1 LPTVE
6 IPKALPLSV
15 ETKPE
20 VKATPSIP
28 TAIPQVENVRPKTT
42 APTKTLKLTD
52 LLKTDPKAEEKTA
65 AVEKIL
71 NDEFTPAEL
80 EKFWREFAEQRRKFQ
95 AEFQMLSQPY
105 ELRNKEIVVNLL
117 SPVHETMLG
126 NIKVELT
133 TFLRARLRNSSIQV
147 IGQLTTSDDK
157 KVIYTNKDKFEFLA
171 DKNPI
176 LKEMKD
182 RLGLDTDF

>member
-1 LPTVE
+1 VPKPPVTVE
-6 IPKALPLSV
+6 QKQEAKSPTPIPVPPAPT
-15 ETKPE
+15 ET
-20 VKATPSIP
+20 
-28 TAIPQVENVRPKTT
+28 VRPKPSS
-42 APTKTLKLTD
+42 PTKTLKLTD

-65 AVEKIL
+65 TVEKIL
-71 NDEFTPAEL
+71 SDEFTAEQL
-80 EKFWREFAEQRRKFQ
+80 DKFWKEFAEQRRKFQ

-105 ELRNKEIVVNLL
+105 QLRNKEIVVNLL
-117 SPVHETMLG
+117 SPVHETMLA

-133 TFLRARLRNSSIQV
+133 TFLRERLRNSSIQV
-147 IGQLTTSDDK
+147 VGQLTTSDDK